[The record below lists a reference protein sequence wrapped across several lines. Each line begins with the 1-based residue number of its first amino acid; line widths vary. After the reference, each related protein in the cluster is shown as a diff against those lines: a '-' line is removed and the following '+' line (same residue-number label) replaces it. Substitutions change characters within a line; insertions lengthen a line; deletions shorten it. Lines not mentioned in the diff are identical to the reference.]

1 MPGGGKFRGFVIQG
15 YSTFLAAFLILT
27 AATPDPVSAAASRYR
42 AYRTPEPIV
51 LDGKPDEAVWARV
64 PKTAQLTLAT
74 AHGENTV
81 PTRADSAANLYAKA
95 VWDGTAVYFYFWVDE
110 RNLWSRRTGRDALG
124 FWMENAVEIY
134 FDDIG
139 DNKRFLEV
147 NMALNGSITDIYN
160 EIKYSGTGSN
170 TVLGY
175 DVAGIATGVAVKG
188 TLCTTYSASEP
199 CNKDLDTGFGLEV
212 KIPFASLKSIG
223 PTHIDVMGADF
234 HAPPRNGDSCRI
246 NLFYTSCA
254 PKTTEPDNKDRVNY
268 AWETAVGDDFHETSK
283 FGTMT
288 FVDTVLAPVSHVAG
302 GDGGVADRRLEGR
315 ARVVRG
321 STNVAGQIRRRLP
334 IFRFGERSIP

>member
-1 MPGGGKFRGFVIQG
+1 MKHRFTRSLG
-15 YSTFLAAFLILT
+15 AFFIVT
-27 AATPDPVSAAASRYR
+27 AAACGSVSAAAAHYR
-42 AYRTPEPIV
+42 AYRTSEPIV

-74 AHGENTV
+74 VHGENIV
-81 PTRADSAANLYAKA
+81 PTHADSAANLYAKA
-95 VWDGTAVYFYFWVDE
+95 VWDGTALYLYFWIDE
-110 RNLWSRRTGRDALG
+110 PYLWNRRTGRDMLG

-188 TLCTTYSASEP
+188 TLCTTYNASSS
-199 CNKDLDTGFGLEV
+199 CNKDLDTGFGIEV
-212 KIPFASLKSIG
+212 KIPFAPLKAIG
-223 PTHIDVMGADF
+223 PANIDVMGAGF
-234 HAPPRNGDSCRI
+234 HAPPRNLDSCRI

-254 PKTTEPDNKDRVNY
+254 PKATEPDNKDRVNY

-288 FVDTVLAPVSHVAG
+288 FVDTVLTGVVTRVAG
-302 GDGGVADRRLEGR
+302 GDGV
-315 ARVVRG
+315 
-321 STNVAGQIRRRLP
+321 VAGHRKDGRSGVLGVSRNMLGRIKWRPSMHVREQKGIRT
-334 IFRFGERSIP
+334 EK